1 MQALSR
7 RSRATPILGLLCA
20 AGLAVPSYAQEP
32 KTLKNLVRLVEADS
46 ANDAWSSTVQPG
58 LAIPLQLRVLEAAP
72 EQARQAEL
80 AVTLFSAQPPAVGPV
95 PATIRLAGSA
105 GGGRRVTLTLDGP
118 RWVDVELLLDTLR
131 PGTTYKGRLALSAG
145 SLYHPWEITLVT
157 PGQGSLSAE
166 TIPPAK
172 LVTIPPCRWMLVR
185 WLFQD
190 CDSTGR
196 NLSFTL
202 TNRSEAPFS
211 RVRIRFEPSGA
222 PATKSTASNFSIDS
236 FSFWSQGKRVD
247 LERRSG
253 GTNIQIAPQEQL
265 TLAARVEPLSPGEY
279 AGALRFG
286 AAEVTGEAQE
296 PKLALAIQVRHH
308 WALPVL
314 VILLGSFLGWFGSK
328 YVVGARKTR
337 ALMLQ
342 VQDLRARADDFA
354 RSDTSY
360 RSWHSPG
367 EATSYSLARVRVVL
381 SQLAGLSSSV
391 LPMLLRE
398 EEINQRRQDAERRI
412 AALESVRTTRLSV
425 EPRATGRPAAQL
437 VIGRLLRSMHGVLE
451 GATFAD
457 VQQAELTKLLQS
469 AGMWASDDTFLPR
482 YREAILGRL
491 RGPDVPTD
499 QQIDSLPA
507 GSALRDQIETLRKQL
522 PTEQDI
528 TQASVQQLEAYD
540 QGLGKL
546 NLLWREREK
555 PWADDLTK
563 ASGGRAVLDDLFRLV
578 DVKAWEYLDTAAGNG
593 ELTLE
598 REASGSEKPE
608 TYDLV
613 ILRLTSSA
621 EHLDDRR
628 LLFHPLHVAWRVALP
643 DGNARSAVTPGLRLM
658 QYFPTPGKVEVTA
671 RLRWDG
677 REIPVK
683 GSIGLDVVPDQKYR
697 LSGVL
702 ADWTEYAVI
711 VLAAGFAAATAMSS
725 LYDATF
731 GSFGQYLALLSWAA
745 GAGTGGNLFKEMGT
759 TSTVGGRAD
768 AALPAAAA
776 GAGR

>member
-1 MQALSR
+1 MRASSR
-7 RSRATPILGLLCA
+7 KPRAGPILALLCA
-20 AGLAVPSYAQEP
+20 TGLVVPSDAQEP
-32 KTLKNLVRLVEADS
+32 KALKTLVRLVEADS
-46 ANDAWSSTVQPG
+46 ANETWSSTVQPG

-80 AVTLFSAQPPAVGPV
+80 AVTPFSAQPPAVGSV
-95 PATIRLAGSA
+95 PATIRLAGSTA
-105 GGGRRVTLTLDGP
+105 GGRRVMLTLDAP
-118 RWVDVELLLDTLR
+118 RWVDAELFLDKLR

-145 SLYHPWEITLVT
+145 SLYHTWEITLVT

-166 TIPPAK
+166 TISPTK

-185 WLFQD
+185 RLFQG

-196 NLSFTL
+196 DLSFTL

-211 RVRIRFEPSGA
+211 RVRVRFEPSGA

-247 LERRSG
+247 LENRSG
-253 GTNIQIAPQEQL
+253 ETNIQIAPQQQL

-279 AGALRFG
+279 AGAFRFG

-296 PKLALAIQVRHH
+296 PKLAVAIQVRHH
-308 WALPVL
+308 WALPVV
-314 VILLGSFLGWFGSK
+314 VILFGSFLGWFGSK
-328 YVVGARKTR
+328 YVVGLRKTR

-342 VQDLRARADDFA
+342 VQNLQARADDFA
-354 RSDTSY
+354 RFDTSH
-360 RSWHSPG
+360 RNWHSPS

-381 SQLAGLSSSV
+381 SQLAELSSSV

-412 AALESVRTTRLSV
+412 AALESVCTTRLSV

-437 VIGRLLRSMHGVLE
+437 VIGHLLRSMHGVLE

-469 AGMWASDDTFLPR
+469 AGNWASDDTFPQR
-482 YREAILGRL
+482 YREAIRERL
-491 RGPDVPTD
+491 LGPDIPTP
-499 QQIDSLPA
+499 QQIDSLEA
-507 GSALRDQIETLRKQL
+507 GSALRGQIEKLRSQL
-522 PTEQDI
+522 PTEENI
-528 TQASVQQLEAYD
+528 KQASVQKLEEYD
-540 QGLGKL
+540 QTLGKL
-546 NLLWREREK
+546 NLLWREREN
-555 PWADDLTK
+555 PWASDLTK
-563 ASGGRAVLDDLFRLV
+563 ASDQNALLDDLFRMTDL
-578 DVKAWEYLDTAAGNG
+578 KAWEYLDTAAKNS

-598 REASGSEKPE
+598 RAANGNEKPE
-608 TYDLV
+608 AYDLV
-613 ILRLTSSA
+613 ILHLTSRA
-621 EHLDDRR
+621 KHLDDRR
-628 LLFHPLHVAWRVALP
+628 LVFHPLHVVWRVALS

-677 REIPVK
+677 REIPIK
-683 GSIGLDVVPDQKYR
+683 DSIGLDVLPDQKYR
-697 LSGVL
+697 LRGVL

-711 VLAAGFAAATAMSS
+711 VLGAGFATATGISS

-745 GAGTGGNLFKEMGT
+745 GAGTGGNLFKELGT
-759 TSTVGGRAD
+759 TSTAGGRAD
-768 AALPAAAA
+768 AALPTAAA
-776 GAGR
+776 GASR